1 MTTKRSAP
9 QRDHHRT
16 EYYRRR
22 NLPHPTMQATIKP
35 YTNNALGHTMRFLL
49 LLLMTTAMI
58 SISGCESTYYNAMEK
73 VGVHKRDILV
83 DRVGEAKE
91 AQKDAQEQFKDAL
104 TEFRSVVSFDGG
116 DLEAHYKRLN
126 GEFEDSEAA
135 AQEVSDRINKVES
148 VADALFDE
156 WQDELQL
163 YTNARLRSDSAN
175 KLQATKRQYSALIKS
190 MRRAEKSIDPVL
202 NALRDNVLYLK
213 HNLNASAI
221 GALKGELAG
230 IDRDVQ
236 QLIGA
241 MEKAIRES
249 DAFIKQLK

>member
-1 MTTKRSAP
+1 
-9 QRDHHRT
+9 
-16 EYYRRR
+16 
-22 NLPHPTMQATIKP
+22 
-35 YTNNALGHTMRFLL
+35 MRFLML
-49 LLLMTTAMI
+49 LVAITATI

-91 AQKDAQEQFKDAL
+91 SQQDAQKQFKDAL
-104 TEFRSVVSFDGG
+104 SEFRSVVSFDGG
-116 DLEAHYKRLN
+116 DLESHYNRLN
-126 GEFEDSEAA
+126 SEFEDSEAA
-135 AQEVSDRINKVES
+135 AKDLTSRIDKVES
-148 VADALFDE
+148 VAEALFDE
-156 WQDELQL
+156 WQDELKL
-163 YTNARLRSDSAN
+163 YSNDRLRSDSAN
-175 KLQATKRQYSALIKS
+175 KLQATKRQYSSLIKS

-230 IDRDVQ
+230 IDRNVQ
-236 QLIGA
+236 QLLSA
-241 MEKAIRES
+241 METAINES

>member
-1 MTTKRSAP
+1 
-9 QRDHHRT
+9 
-16 EYYRRR
+16 
-22 NLPHPTMQATIKP
+22 
-35 YTNNALGHTMRFLL
+35 MRFLIL
-49 LLLMTTAMI
+49 LLASAAMF
-58 SISGCESTYYNAMEK
+58 SIAGCESTYYNAMEK

-83 DRVGEAKE
+83 DRVSEAKD
-91 AQKDAQEQFKDAL
+91 AQEDAQEQFKDAL
-104 TEFRSVVSFDGG
+104 TEFRSVVRFNGG
-116 DLEAHYKRLN
+116 NLESHYNRLN
-126 GEFEDSEAA
+126 SEFEDSEAA
-135 AQEVSDRINKVES
+135 AKEVTDRINKVES
-148 VADALFDE
+148 VAEALFDE
-156 WQDELQL
+156 WQDELKL
-163 YTNARLRSDSAN
+163 YSNDRLRADSAN
-175 KLQATKRQYSALIKS
+175 KLQATKRQYTTLIKS

-241 MEKAIRES
+241 MEKAINES

>member
-1 MTTKRSAP
+1 MTKKLVPR
-9 QRDHHRT
+9 RDHRHH
-16 EYYRRR
+16 ENYRCL
-22 NLPHPTMQATIKP
+22 NLPHLSMQATIKP
-35 YTNNALGHTMRFLL
+35 YTNNALGHTMRFLI

-91 AQKDAQEQFKDAL
+91 AQEEAQEQFKDAL

-116 DLEAHYKRLN
+116 NLETHYNRLN
-126 GEFEDSEAA
+126 NEFEDSEAA
-135 AQEVSDRINKVES
+135 AKEVTDRINKVES
-148 VADALFDE
+148 VAEALFDE
-156 WQDELQL
+156 WQDELKL

-175 KLQATKRQYSALIKS
+175 KLQATKRQYTALIKS

>member
-1 MTTKRSAP
+1 
-9 QRDHHRT
+9 
-16 EYYRRR
+16 
-22 NLPHPTMQATIKP
+22 MQATIN
-35 YTNNALGHTMRFLL
+35 TANNNDLGQPMRVLILL
-49 LLLMTTAMI
+49 FAAITMI

-91 AQKDAQEQFKDAL
+91 AQEDAQEQFKDAL
-104 TEFRSVVSFDGG
+104 SEFRSVVSFDGG
-116 DLEAHYKRLN
+116 NLETHYNRLN
-126 GEFEDSEAA
+126 SEFEDSEAA
-135 AQEVSDRINKVES
+135 AEEVTERINKVES
-148 VADALFDE
+148 VAEALFDE

-163 YTNARLRSDSAN
+163 YSNARLRADSAN

-190 MRRAEKSIDPVL
+190 MRSAEKTIEPVL

-241 MEKAIRES
+241 MEKAIKES

>member
-1 MTTKRSAP
+1 
-9 QRDHHRT
+9 
-16 EYYRRR
+16 
-22 NLPHPTMQATIKP
+22 
-35 YTNNALGHTMRFLL
+35 MRFLIL
-49 LLLMTTAMI
+49 LLASAAMF
-58 SISGCESTYYNAMEK
+58 SIAGCESTYYNAMEK

-83 DRVGEAKE
+83 DRVSEAKD
-91 AQKDAQEQFKDAL
+91 AQEDAQEQFKDAL
-104 TEFRSVVSFDGG
+104 TEFRSVVSFNGG
-116 DLEAHYKRLN
+116 NLESHYNRLN
-126 GEFEDSEAA
+126 SEFEDSEAA
-135 AQEVSDRINKVES
+135 AKEVTDRINKVES
-148 VADALFDE
+148 VAEALFDE
-156 WQDELQL
+156 WQDELKL
-163 YTNARLRSDSAN
+163 YSNDRLRADSAN
-175 KLQATKRQYSALIKS
+175 KLQATKRHYTTLIKS

-241 MEKAIRES
+241 MEKAINES

>member
-1 MTTKRSAP
+1 MRVFIS
-9 QRDHHRT
+9 
-16 EYYRRR
+16 
-22 NLPHPTMQATIKP
+22 LL
-35 YTNNALGHTMRFLL
+35 ALTFVFSL
-49 LLLMTTAMI
+49 T
-58 SISGCESTYYNAMEK
+58 GCESTYYNAMEK

-91 AQKDAQEQFKDAL
+91 AQQETQEQFKDAL

-116 DLEAHYKRLN
+116 DLEKYYNRLN
-126 GEFEDSEAA
+126 NEFEDSEAA
-135 AQEVSDRINKVES
+135 AQDLSSRIDKVES
-148 VADALFDE
+148 VAEALFDE
-156 WQDELQL
+156 WQDELEL
-163 YTNARLRSDSAN
+163 YSNARLRSDSAN
-175 KLQATKRQYSALIKS
+175 KLQATKRQYASLIKS
-190 MRRAEKSIDPVL
+190 MRSAEKSVDPVL

-236 QLIGA
+236 QLIAA
-241 MEKAIRES
+241 MEKAINES

>member
-1 MTTKRSAP
+1 
-9 QRDHHRT
+9 
-16 EYYRRR
+16 
-22 NLPHPTMQATIKP
+22 
-35 YTNNALGHTMRFLL
+35 MRFFMLL
-49 LLLMTTAMI
+49 LAITATI

-91 AQKDAQEQFKDAL
+91 AQKDAQKQFKDAL
-104 TEFRSVVSFDGG
+104 SEFRSVVSFEGG
-116 DLEAHYKRLN
+116 DLESHYNRLN
-126 GEFEDSEAA
+126 SEFEDSETT
-135 AQEVSDRINKVES
+135 AQDLTSRIDKVES
-148 VADALFDE
+148 VAEALFDE
-156 WQDELQL
+156 WQDELKL
-163 YTNARLRSDSAN
+163 YTNDRLRSDSAN
-175 KLQATKRQYSALIKS
+175 KLQATKRQYTSLIKS
-190 MRRAEKSIDPVL
+190 MRRAEKSVDPVL

-236 QLIGA
+236 QLLGA
-241 MEKAIRES
+241 METAINES

>member
-1 MTTKRSAP
+1 MTKKSVPR
-9 QRDHHRT
+9 RDHHHH
-16 EYYRRR
+16 ENYRCL
-22 NLPHPTMQATIKP
+22 NLPHLSMQATIKP
-35 YTNNALGHTMRFLL
+35 YTNNALGHTMRFLI

-91 AQKDAQEQFKDAL
+91 AQEEAQEQFKDAL

-116 DLEAHYKRLN
+116 NLETHYNRLN
-126 GEFEDSEAA
+126 NEFEDSEAA
-135 AQEVSDRINKVES
+135 AKEVTDRINKVES
-148 VADALFDE
+148 VAEALFDE
-156 WQDELQL
+156 WQDELKL

-175 KLQATKRQYSALIKS
+175 KLQATKRQYTALIKS